1 MGGSNFVV
9 LIIWCNV
16 VGCATLWV
24 LGRCGMQVFVYNC
37 KKFKFLWYLFLVVRY
52 FWHRVVKIVGVFF
65 IVLWDE
71 IVMFGADFVC
81 LFNAAAFS
89 MLQFHKLRI

>member
-1 MGGSNFVV
+1 M
-9 LIIWCNV
+9 
-16 VGCATLWV
+16 
-24 LGRCGMQVFVYNC
+24 
-37 KKFKFLWYLFLVVRY
+37 RY
-52 FWHRVVKIVGVFF
+52 FWRRVVEIVGVFF

-81 LFNAAAFS
+81 LLNAAAFS

>member
-1 MGGSNFVV
+1 MWLVALLCGCWVDVV
-9 LIIWCNV
+9 YRYLFIIE
-16 VGCATLWV
+16 
-24 LGRCGMQVFVYNC
+24 
-37 KKFKFLWYLFLVVRY
+37 KFKFLWYLFLVVRY
-52 FWHRVVKIVGVFF
+52 FWRRVVEIVGVFF

-81 LFNAAAFS
+81 LLNAAAFS